1 MRRLRR
7 LRPNKLV
14 TGLTPSPGI
23 KGAHRNVRSFVLRE
37 GRLTSGQQRALE
49 THWAAYGLTPVGVL
63 DFDEVFMR
71 RAPVTLEI
79 GFGNGD
85 NLLAMACAEP
95 QADFLGIEMHRPGI
109 GRLLHRAAEAGLSNL
124 KVVRA
129 DAVEVLQRHIAAA
142 ALERVVILFP
152 DPWPKRRHHK
162 RRLMTPAFVGT
173 LAAKLHLGGL
183 LHLATDWRE
192 YAEAMRVAVVG
203 SGEFE
208 PAGDTEPVPQILQTR
223 FERRGRDAGRE
234 AIRLSYRRV

>member
-1 MRRLRR
+1 MRRPRR
-7 LRPNKLV
+7 LRPNNLV
-14 TGLTPSPGI
+14 TGLTPPPGI

-49 THWAAYGLTPVGVL
+49 THWATYGLTPAGML
-63 DFDEVFMR
+63 DFDKVFTR
-71 RAPVTLEI
+71 RAPVTLEV

-85 NLLAMACAEP
+85 NILAMACAEP
-95 QADFLGIEMHRPGI
+95 QADFLGVEVHRPGI
-109 GRLLHRAAEAGLSNL
+109 GRLLRRAAEAGLSNL

-129 DAVEVLQRHIAAA
+129 DAVEVLQRHIADA

-162 RRLMTPAFVGT
+162 RRMMTPAFVGT
-173 LAAKLHLGGL
+173 LAAKLRPGGL

-192 YAEAMRVAVVG
+192 YAEAIRVTVAG
-203 SGEFE
+203 SGEFD
-208 PAGDTEPVPQILQTR
+208 PAADTASVPQILQTR
-223 FERRGRDAGRE
+223 FERRGREAGRK